1 MVPVE
6 QDQILEICRQNGIF
20 WIEDISHAHGAS
32 WNGRQVGT
40 WGDLACMSLGT
51 EKILTGGVGG
61 AVLGRNDDL
70 VDRAVLF
77 SHCIYRSRDDV
88 RNTRYRALSR
98 TGFGL
103 KLDIHPLSAV
113 LIYDQLQNYFDTWVT
128 QRHDSLYSL
137 IEGLSGLPGLRPPA
151 IADGVTSMGGWYGF
165 KPWLDTQQIGV
176 SREIIVKA
184 LQAEGISVKV
194 PGSVPLHKLPILDKD
209 RFPDG
214 PWDNEISS
222 PTSRLVNA
230 DKYWAG
236 TLSLPTFTGPS
247 DERQLQDTI
256 TAFHKVWDGLY
267 ALRTE
272 DS

>member
-1 MVPVE
+1 M
-6 QDQILEICRQNGIF
+6 G
-20 WIEDISHAHGAS
+20 HA
-32 WNGRQVGT
+32 T
-40 WGDLACMSLGT
+40 
-51 EKILTGGVGG
+51 
-61 AVLGRNDDL
+61 
-70 VDRAVLF
+70 
-77 SHCIYRSRDDV
+77 
-88 RNTRYRALSR
+88 
-98 TGFGL
+98 
-103 KLDIHPLSAV
+103 
-113 LIYDQLQNYFDTWVT
+113 
-128 QRHDSLYSL
+128 HDSLYSL